1 MQLSKTLA
9 KIEARLEQAV
19 SIILGEPYGVSEIE
33 VYFVNA
39 KSPNTIKVEFN
50 VVGNSRHYEWTF
62 DKKDLE
68 EEEIQ
73 DEN

>member
-9 KIEARLEQAV
+9 KIEARLERAV

-33 VYFVNA
+33 VYFVTVT
-39 KSPNTIKVEFN
+39 KCTIKVEFN
-50 VVGNSRHYEWTF
+50 VVGNSRSYEWTF

-68 EEEIQ
+68 EEEIR